1 MSDYRETRDKV
12 LELEEEMRDIPQEVR
27 NVLHP
32 VRLTNKDHFKFRCH
46 PGIDCFNACCRN
58 IEIILTPYDL
68 IRIRRRLNLDV
79 ESFLYQYATPFT
91 LTKGQLPVPLIRMD
105 PQTGQ
110 CPFNGPDGCSIYS
123 DRPVACR
130 YYPIGMALMH
140 KQQTKDEDEFYF
152 LIKEDFCHGH
162 RDPKDWTV
170 QDWRTDQ
177 GSDGY
182 DTQNRGWVEF
192 ILKRRSAGDTVATSL
207 QLSEYFY
214 MASTNPDAFRRFVFD
229 SSFLNRFHV
238 DPETEEK
245 IRANDEALTNFAFS
259 WLKSVLFGDSDVK
272 VKPAA
277 ISELKVKK
285 TVQSATKEIPDGE
298 THEK

>member
-1 MSDYRETRDKV
+1 MSDYQEDRNKA
-12 LELEEEMRDIPQEVR
+12 LELDEELRDLPREVR

-32 VRLTNKDHFKFRCH
+32 VRMTSKEHFHFRCH

-105 PQTGQ
+105 PETGQ
-110 CPFNGPDGCSIYS
+110 CPFNTPEGCRIYT

-140 KQQTKDEDEFYF
+140 KQQATNEEEFYF

-162 RDPKDWTV
+162 RESKDWSI
-170 QDWRTDQ
+170 QEWRADQ

-182 DTQNRGWVEF
+182 DEQNRGWMEV
-192 ILKRRSAGDTVATSL
+192 ILKRRSAGDTVATST
-207 QLSEYFY
+207 QLSEFFY

-229 SSFLNRFHV
+229 SSFLKRFQV
-238 DPETEEK
+238 DPDTERK
-245 IRANDEALTNFAFS
+245 IREDDQALTEFAFA
-259 WLKSVLFGDSDVK
+259 WLKSILFGDQEVK
-272 VKPAA
+272 VRPDAMN
-277 ISELKVKK
+277 ELKKRKAAKPVAEEA
-285 TVQSATKEIPDGE
+285 SEGE
-298 THEK
+298 

>member
-1 MSDYRETRDKV
+1 MSDNQKARDQA
-12 LELEEEMRDIPQEVR
+12 LELDEELRDIPQEVR

-32 VRLTNKDHFKFRCH
+32 VRMTQKEHFQFRCH

-68 IRIRRRLNLDV
+68 IRIRRRLNLDA

-110 CPFNGPDGCSIYS
+110 CPFNTPQGCSIYS

-140 KQQTKDEDEFYF
+140 KQQTNNDDEFYF
-152 LIKEDFCHGH
+152 LIKEEFCHGH
-162 RDPKDWTV
+162 RETKDWTI
-170 QDWRTDQ
+170 QEWRTDQ

-182 DTQNRGWVEF
+182 DIQNHGWMEF
-192 ILKRRSAGDTVATSL
+192 ILKRRSAGDAVATAL
-207 QLSEYFY
+207 QLSEFFY
-214 MASTNPDAFRRFVFD
+214 MASTNPEAFRRFVFD
-229 SSFLNRFHV
+229 SSFLKRFEV
-238 DPETEEK
+238 DQETERL
-245 IRANDEALTNFAFS
+245 IREDDQAMTEFAFS
-259 WLKSVLFGDSDVK
+259 WLKSVLFGDDEVK
-272 VKPAA
+272 VKPSAFTN
-277 ISELKVKK
+277 LKERKSGK
-285 TVQSATKEIPDGE
+285 TSPP
-298 THEK
+298 